1 MRILIAPDSFKE
13 SLSAAEAA
21 DRIAEGVLRVVP
33 AARITRLPLSDGGE
47 GLTETLVAAMA
58 GRMLAREVTAPM
70 GDRVTARF
78 GVVGD
83 QTGILEMAAASGL
96 ALVPPA
102 QRNPLLA
109 TTFGTGELIR
119 AALDQGCRRLII
131 GIGGSATN
139 DGGAGMAQALGV
151 RMLNARGKDI
161 APGAAS
167 LLELDAIDMS
177 AVDPRLSQMEI
188 NVACDVTNP
197 LCGPRGASR
206 IYGPQKGADTAA
218 VDLMDR
224 ALTRMAEVVK
234 RDLGLDICELPGAGA
249 AGGLGAGLAAFA
261 GAVLQPGL
269 ELVLEILQF
278 EALLSAGQDLI
289 ITGEGEIN
297 GSSLYGKVP
306 VGVARRAREHGI
318 PVLAL
323 VGNIGPD
330 AEQVYAEGIT
340 AMMSI
345 APGPIT
351 REQSMARAGK
361 LLADAAERALR
372 LIYNCPPGG
381 ISDKLKRQV
390 GGP

>member
-21 DRIAEGVLRVVP
+21 TRISEGIRRVLP
-33 AARITRLPLSDGGE
+33 AAQITQLPLSDGGE
-47 GLTETLVAAMA
+47 GLTETLIAAMA
-58 GRMLAREVTAPM
+58 GRMLEQEVTAPM
-70 GDRVTARF
+70 GNRVMARF
-78 GVVGD
+78 GVAGD
-83 QTGILEMAAASGL
+83 DTAIIEMAEASGL
-96 ALVPPA
+96 NLVPPA

-119 AALDQGCRRLII
+119 AALGQGCRHLII

-151 RMLNARGKDI
+151 KMLNAQGEDI
-161 APGAAS
+161 APGAAG
-167 LLELDAIDMS
+167 LLELDTIDMS
-177 AVDPRLSQMEI
+177 ALDPRLSRTKI
-188 NVACDVTNP
+188 SVACDVTNP

-206 IYGPQKGADTAA
+206 VYGPQKGADAAA

-224 ALTRMAEVVK
+224 ALARMAEVVK
-234 RDLGLDICELPGAGA
+234 RDLDLDICELPGAGA

-261 GAVLQPGL
+261 GADLQPGL

-278 EALLSAGQDLI
+278 DTLLSAGQDLI

-306 VGVARRAREHGI
+306 VGVARRARQYGI

-330 AEQVYAEGIT
+330 TKQVYAEGII
-340 AMMSI
+340 AIMSI

-351 REQSMARAGK
+351 REQSMIRAGE
-361 LLADAAERALR
+361 LLSDAAERALR
-372 LIYNCPPGG
+372 LISAGC
-381 ISDKLKRQV
+381 SLK
-390 GGP
+390 

>member
-161 APGAAS
+161 APGAAG

-224 ALTRMAEVVK
+224 ALARMAEVVK
-234 RDLGLDICELPGAGA
+234 RDLGLAICELPGAGA

-278 EALLSAGQDLI
+278 DALLSAGQDLI

-372 LIYNCPPGG
+372 LIYNFPPGG

>member
-13 SLSAAEAA
+13 SLTAAEAA
-21 DRIAEGVLRVVP
+21 ARIAEGILRVLP
-33 AARITRLPLSDGGE
+33 AAQITQLPLSDGGE
-47 GLTETLVAAMA
+47 GLTETLVTAMA
-58 GRMLAREVTAPM
+58 GRMLEQEVTAPM
-70 GDRVTARF
+70 GNRVMARF
-78 GVVGD
+78 GVAGD
-83 QTGILEMAAASGL
+83 DTAIIEMAEASGL
-96 ALVPPA
+96 NLVPPA
-102 QRNPLLA
+102 QRNPLTA

-139 DGGAGMAQALGV
+139 DGGAGMARALGV
-151 RMLNARGKDI
+151 KMLNAQGEDI
-161 APGAAS
+161 APGAAG

-177 AVDPRLSQMEI
+177 AVDARLSRTKI
-188 NVACDVTNP
+188 SVACDVTNP

-206 IYGPQKGADTAA
+206 IYGSQKGADTAA

-261 GAVLQPGL
+261 GADLQPGL
-269 ELVLEILQF
+269 ELVLGILQF
-278 EALLSAGQDLI
+278 DALLSAGQDLI

-330 AEQVYAEGIT
+330 AKQVYAEGIT
-340 AMMSI
+340 AIMSI

-351 REQSMARAGK
+351 REQSMIRAGE

-372 LIYNCPPGG
+372 LISAGC
-381 ISDKLKRQV
+381 SLK
-390 GGP
+390 